1 MISRHELINF
11 KLCLDVK
18 YKHQENVTL
27 RNLENFENLAAE
39 HCRKTQF
46 FLVFAIYRILWSVWI
61 LVEQNYLFIHQYFLW
76 IYLNCTCCVFWGYTF
91 LYPPGRYVPVN
102 ILNIDKWTLSVTHVH
117 ALRA

>member
-11 KLCLDVK
+11 KLCLDIK

-46 FLVFAIYRILWSVWI
+46 YLVFTIYRIL
-61 LVEQNYLFIHQYFLW
+61 
-76 IYLNCTCCVFWGYTF
+76 
-91 LYPPGRYVPVN
+91 
-102 ILNIDKWTLSVTHVH
+102 
-117 ALRA
+117 

>member
-1 MISRHELINF
+1 MQITKNLNEYLIMSMISRHELINF

-46 FLVFAIYRILWSVWI
+46 FLVFTIYRIL
-61 LVEQNYLFIHQYFLW
+61 
-76 IYLNCTCCVFWGYTF
+76 
-91 LYPPGRYVPVN
+91 
-102 ILNIDKWTLSVTHVH
+102 
-117 ALRA
+117 